1 MAISRSQMRRQ
12 LSNRGGITNISP
24 RQNFGLGSKLKRFV
38 RKVIPNEVSKVA
50 VAAAPFVAPFN
61 PALAAGM
68 AGIGS
73 FDQTGSISDALKRG
87 ALTYGGGQAARY
99 IGGAGFQGNPFQG
112 DVLGNFTSFSSPIG
126 TETGLGKFFEQRR
139 VANIGKDLKEIGEV
153 QSLGGSPV
161 VEASEVALTGGSP
174 IVEASEVALTGNTKE
189 TVKSNVFKK
198 MLENPSIENIGN
210 AAVEGAKKLG
220 KAIFYDKDGNLDKN
234 VLLGTIAFTASYA
247 EAKSLANDVGVDLT
261 EAEYDEATKAEK
273 KAEYAANLQN
283 FYAGKNEGGRI
294 GFENGGID
302 MMALEKSVMENPEM
316 VNEITNIEFG
326 VAEPGEPTDQGP
338 FIRFDKEKEEAE
350 MLKEILRE
358 LEADGGRIGYNQGG
372 DTETRIDLMGDLSK
386 EDLKLYSKLRRDVF
400 SKIFDDQEGYAQTY
414 FEVLNPFD
422 DKPADTRSSQVRAS
436 SFDKAMKILIPGI
449 ISTKNDP
456 KARRDFIERFT
467 ENYNLNIPGVENQYL
482 KNGGR
487 IGLREGTGGKKKY

>member
-1 MAISRSQMRRQ
+1 MGGNITMAES
-12 LSNRGGITNISP
+12 
-24 RQNFGLGSKLKRFV
+24 
-38 RKVIPNEVSKVA
+38 
-50 VAAAPFVAPFN
+50 
-61 PALAAGM
+61 
-68 AGIGS
+68 
-73 FDQTGSISDALKRG
+73 
-87 ALTYGGGQAARY
+87 
-99 IGGAGFQGNPFQG
+99 
-112 DVLGNFTSFSSPIG
+112 
-126 TETGLGKFFEQRR
+126 
-139 VANIGKDLKEIGEV
+139 
-153 QSLGGSPV
+153 
-161 VEASEVALTGGSP
+161 GGSP
-174 IVEASEVALTGNTKE
+174 IIEASEVALTGNTKD
-189 TVKSNVFKK
+189 TVKSNVFKQ

-326 VAEPGEPTDQGP
+326 VAEPGEPTDQGS

-487 IGLREGTGGKKKY
+487 IGLREGTGGKKKYGMGIESAVKQIDPLQKGFGDLKAMGGGLPLAFTRLEKSFLFKHLAKLGGADRSFTMPQLYRILSDPSKFPKDAMALKEFFKN